1 MDRLCSLGD
10 QVCVKECEMG
20 ALILGI
26 IMDVLVH
33 ISIKDFQGLGVDW
46 IPSSS
51 RDFAVLDASQLIVL
65 DPEIGFED
73 FGCRREP
80 KQGRIPCCYSAACSC
95 RWSAR
100 Q

>member
-20 ALILGI
+20 VLILGI

-33 ISIKDFQGLGVDW
+33 IPIENFQGLGVDW
-46 IPSSS
+46 IATSS
-51 RDFAVLDASQLIVL
+51 RDFAVLDACELVVL
-65 DPEIGFED
+65 APEIGLENFSR
-73 FGCRREP
+73 CREP
-80 KQGRIPCCYSAACSC
+80 EQGRVPWYKSAACSC
-95 RWSAR
+95 RSRAR